1 MKVPARV
8 QYLVVVVL
16 ALAAIAFA
24 LPAMRDTPIE
34 KFVVGVLLA
43 RQRRLPELPSATAG
57 APLTLKLRHLWL
69 CLQRFVVPASGGI
82 GIDAKIAIFL
92 CYCSHNQTRIW

>member
-34 KFVVGVLLA
+34 KFVIGFWYCMVRVWLVLLI
-43 RQRRLPELPSATAG
+43 L
-57 APLTLKLRHLWL
+57 
-69 CLQRFVVPASGGI
+69 VVEV
-82 GIDAKIAIFL
+82 
-92 CYCSHNQTRIW
+92 

>member
-34 KFVVGVLLA
+34 KFVRGECYWHGKGGSPNCQVPPQERLLH
-43 RQRRLPELPSATAG
+43 S
-57 APLTLKLRHLWL
+57 
-69 CLQRFVVPASGGI
+69 
-82 GIDAKIAIFL
+82 
-92 CYCSHNQTRIW
+92 N

>member
-43 RQRRLPELPSATAG
+43 RQRRLPELPGATAG

-69 CLQRFVVPASGGI
+69 CLQHFVVPASAI
-82 GIDAKIAIFL
+82 GIDANIAIFL
-92 CYCSHNQTRIW
+92 CYCSHNQTRIQ